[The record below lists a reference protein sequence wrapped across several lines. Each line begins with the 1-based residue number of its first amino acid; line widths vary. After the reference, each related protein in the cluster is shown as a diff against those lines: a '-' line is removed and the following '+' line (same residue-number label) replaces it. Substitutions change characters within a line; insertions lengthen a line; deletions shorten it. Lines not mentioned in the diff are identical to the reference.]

1 MSQLYFDALIVGAG
15 FGGIYQL
22 HKLLSLGLSVK
33 VIDFAGDVGG
43 TWYWNRYPGAMSDT
57 ESFVYRYSWDKDD
70 LQTYPWSHHYVKQ
83 PEVLAYLEH
92 VVDKYDLRKHMQ
104 FNTEMVAADWDDEA
118 GVWRVEVSTGEVFA
132 VRYLV
137 TALGLLSKAN
147 YPDIPGIQDF
157 QGEMC
162 HTAKWRP
169 ELDLTNKRVAVIGCG
184 STGVQVITDI
194 AKKVKT
200 LTCFQRHPQYS
211 VPSGDAPVSEEYREH
226 INARYPEIMK
236 QVRNSICG
244 FGFVE
249 SDTPYHAVPVEER
262 EQVFEALWQKGNG
275 FRFMFG
281 GFSDVST
288 DREANEAA
296 CAFIRN
302 KIAQIVRDPQKA
314 NKLMPHDYYA
324 RRPLCDGGYYEQFN
338 RDNVEI
344 VDVNETPITN
354 ITADGIQVSDGTVHK
369 LDVIIFATGFDAI
382 DGNYNRV
389 RIRGRDGK
397 TLKQHW
403 DPRGPTSYLGAFVP
417 GFPNLCMITGPQG
430 PFSNIPPAIEIH
442 VELISQMIER
452 AEQSRR
458 RQQQQSSGG
467 GRGGQEGSKS
477 VIEALPEAE
486 EEWLQQCERAAEGSL
501 FKETAS
507 WIFGNNV
514 KGKKVALRFFF
525 GGLAKY
531 RQAVQAMVEDGYRGF
546 KPLGEE
552 KKEENSR
559 GHVAPTDP
567 VGRKPVP
574 MTTITSVSADL
585 VEAQN

>member
-1 MSQLYFDALIVGAG
+1 MAQHHYDALIVGAG

-22 HKLLSLGLSVK
+22 HKLLSLGLSVR
-33 VIDFAGDVGG
+33 VVDVAGDVGG

-57 ESFVYRYSWDKDD
+57 ESFVYRYSWDTED

-83 PEVLAYLEH
+83 PDVLRYLEH
-92 VVDKYDLRKHMQ
+92 VVEKFGFRKYMQ
-104 FNTEMVAADWDDEA
+104 FNTEMVGADWDDEA
-118 GVWRVEVSTGEVFA
+118 GVWRVEIGDGDVFV

-137 TALGLLSKAN
+137 TALGLLSRAN
-147 YPDIPGIQDF
+147 YPDIPGIEEF
-157 QGEMC
+157 RGEMC

-169 ELDLTNKRVAVIGCG
+169 ELDVANKRVGVIGCG

-194 AKKVKT
+194 ASKVKT
-200 LTCFQRHPQYS
+200 LTSFQRHPQYS
-211 VPSGDAPVSEEYREH
+211 VPSGDGPVSAEYRAH
-226 INARYPEIMK
+226 VNQNYPEIMK

-249 SDTPYHAVPVEER
+249 STTPFQSVPEEER
-262 EQVFEALWQKGNG
+262 EHVFEQLWQKGNG

-281 GFSDVST
+281 GFSDIST

-296 CAFIRN
+296 CAFIRK
-302 KIAQIVRDPQKA
+302 KIAQIVKDPEKA
-314 NKLMPHDYYA
+314 RKLMPRDYYA

-344 VDVNETPITN
+344 VDLTQTAITRITPTGIET
-354 ITADGIQVSDGTVHK
+354 DDGTVHEM
-369 LDVIIFATGFDAI
+369 DVIIFATGFDAI

-389 RIRGRDGK
+389 RIRGRAGE

-403 DPRGPTSYLGAFVP
+403 EPAGPTSYLGVFVP

-430 PFSNIPPAIEIH
+430 PFSNIPPAIELH
-442 VELISQMIER
+442 VELIASMIER

-458 RQQQQSSGG
+458 V
-467 GRGGQEGSKS
+467 GRTAVHD

-486 EEWLQQCERAAEGSL
+486 EEWVRQCERAAEGSL

-514 KGKKVALRFFF
+514 TGKKVALRFYF

-531 RQAVQAMVEDGYRGF
+531 REAVQSIIDDGYRGF
-546 KPLGEE
+546 RPLGEQTTASE
-552 KKEENSR
+552 TAVRAN
-559 GHVAPTDP
+559 HVPIE
-567 VGRKPVP
+567 VVNVP
-574 MTTITSVSADL
+574 SGL
-585 VEAQN
+585 VKS

>member
-1 MSQLYFDALIVGAG
+1 MGQLYFDALVVGAG

-33 VIDFAGDVGG
+33 VIDFASDVGG

-57 ESFVYRYSWDKDD
+57 ESYVYRYSWDKDD

-83 PEVLAYLEH
+83 PDVLAYLEH

-104 FNTEMVAADWDDEA
+104 FDTEMVAADWDDEA
-118 GVWRVEVSTGEVFA
+118 GVWRVEVSTGEVF
-132 VRYLV
+132 VVKYLV

-157 QGEMC
+157 RGEMC
-162 HTAKWRP
+162 HTAKWNP
-169 ELDLTNKRVAVIGCG
+169 DLDLTNKRVAVIGCG
-184 STGVQVITDI
+184 STGVQVITDV

-211 VPSGDAPVSEEYREH
+211 VPSGDGPVSDEYRRYV
-226 INARYPEIMK
+226 NAHYPEIMK
-236 QVRNSICG
+236 QVRNSVCG

-249 SDTPYHAVPVEER
+249 STTPFHAVPPEER
-262 EQVFEALWQKGNG
+262 EKIFEALWQKGNG

-281 GFSDVST
+281 GFSDIAT
-288 DREANEAA
+288 DRQANEAA
-296 CAFIRN
+296 CTFIRK

-314 NKLMPHDYYA
+314 KKLMPHDYYA

-344 VDVNETPITN
+344 VDVNETPITK

-382 DGNYNRV
+382 DGNYNRL
-389 RIRGRDGK
+389 RIRGRHGK
-397 TLKQHW
+397 TLKEHW
-403 DPRGPTSYLGAFVP
+403 DPRGPTSYLGVFVP

-430 PFSNIPPAIEIH
+430 PFSNIPPAIELH

-452 AEQSRR
+452 AEEDRR
-458 RQQQQSSGG
+458 RSGG
-467 GRGGQEGSKS
+467 RQEHKS

-486 EEWLQQCERAAEGSL
+486 EEWLQQCEQAAEGSL

-531 RQAVQAMVEDGYRGF
+531 REAVQAMVDDGYRGF
-546 KPLGEE
+546 RLLGEGEEEGE
-552 KKEENSR
+552 KER
-559 GHVAPTDP
+559 DQVTAPT
-567 VGRKPVP
+567 GSIEQKPVP
-574 MTTITSVSADL
+574 LSTVTSVVSEL
-585 VEAQN
+585 VEARN